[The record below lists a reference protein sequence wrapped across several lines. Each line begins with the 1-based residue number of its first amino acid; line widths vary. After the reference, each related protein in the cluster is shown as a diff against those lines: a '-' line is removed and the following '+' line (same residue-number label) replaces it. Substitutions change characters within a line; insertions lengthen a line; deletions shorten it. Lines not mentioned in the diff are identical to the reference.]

1 MERYRKLKVIGKGSF
16 GYAVLVQS
24 VQDRLTY
31 VMKIIDVSKMD
42 RKQREDAINEVHVLK
57 AMRHPYI
64 ITYKESFMDKR
75 CLCIVMDYADGGD
88 LYTKIANQKKIG
100 KGKYLQ
106 SDSFCQLCS
115 VLFGGPDSRLVCLN
129 GSCDK
134 THTRSENSS
143 QRFENAKHFHD
154 SEWPSQNW

>member
-24 VQDRLTY
+24 VADRQTY

-100 KGKYLQ
+100 KGKFASLLPNKIQ
-106 SDSFCQLCS
+106 SATQRTKFLT
-115 VLFGGPDSRLVCLN
+115 
-129 GSCDK
+129 GSCK
-134 THTRSENSS
+134 WHS
-143 QRFENAKHFHD
+143 Q
-154 SEWPSQNW
+154 

>member
-1 MERYRKLKVIGKGSF
+1 
-16 GYAVLVQS
+16 
-24 VQDRLTY
+24 
-31 VMKIIDVSKMD
+31 MKIIDVSKMD

-100 KGKYLQ
+100 KGKFKDVCSYPW
-106 SDSFCQLCS
+106 CHLCS
-115 VLFGGPDSRLVCLN
+115 VLFGGLDIGLVCVDGISN
-129 GSCDK
+129 QA
-134 THTRSENSS
+134 H
-143 QRFENAKHFHD
+143 
-154 SEWPSQNW
+154 P

>member
-24 VQDRLTY
+24 VADRQTY

-100 KGKYLQ
+100 KGKFASLLPNKIQ
-106 SDSFCQLCS
+106 SATLRTKFLT
-115 VLFGGPDSRLVCLN
+115 
-129 GSCDK
+129 GSCK
-134 THTRSENSS
+134 WHS
-143 QRFENAKHFHD
+143 Q
-154 SEWPSQNW
+154 

>member
-24 VQDRLTY
+24 VADRQTY

-100 KGKYLQ
+100 KGKQMSPNNSQFATLKTKYWT
-106 SDSFCQLCS
+106 
-115 VLFGGPDSRLVCLN
+115 
-129 GSCDK
+129 GSCK
-134 THTRSENSS
+134 WLWQSS
-143 QRFENAKHFHD
+143 TFTIERFYTEISKLRTY
-154 SEWPSQNW
+154 S

>member
-1 MERYRKLKVIGKGSF
+1 MEKYRKLKVIGKGSF
-16 GYAVLVQS
+16 GFAVLVQS
-24 VQDRLTY
+24 VNDRQTY

-88 LYTKIANQKKIG
+88 LYTKIANQKKVG
-100 KGKYLQ
+100 K
-106 SDSFCQLCS
+106 
-115 VLFGGPDSRLVCLN
+115 VCYSEDQIL
-129 GSCDK
+129 DMFVQMALAIKHIHDRKILHRDLK
-134 THTRSENSS
+134 T
-143 QRFENAKHFHD
+143 
-154 SEWPSQNW
+154 

>member
-24 VQDRLTY
+24 VADRQTY

-100 KGKYLQ
+100 KGKQMSPNNSQFATLKIKYWI
-106 SDSFCQLCS
+106 
-115 VLFGGPDSRLVCLN
+115 
-129 GSCDK
+129 GSCK
-134 THTRSENSS
+134 WLWQSNTSTIE
-143 QRFENAKHFHD
+143 RFYTEISKLRTY
-154 SEWPSQNW
+154 S